1 MAVQVIRAR
10 KQTAQFVADASTAKL
25 KVAAYCRV
33 STDSD
38 EQETSYEAQC
48 THYTAFIRNNPDWE
62 LAGIFA
68 DEGISGTMA
77 KKRPEFLRMI
87 AECEAGKINMVV
99 TKSISRFARNT
110 LDCLTYI
117 RKLKELGIAILFEKE
132 NINTLDAKGE
142 VLITIMASIAQQES
156 QSISQNVRIG
166 IQYQMQQGR
175 GRLNT
180 SVFMGLK
187 KGDKPDTLVIIPEEA
202 AIVRRIYRQ
211 FLEGYSPAMI
221 CRNLE
226 ADGIMTKSGGTTW
239 YPSTI
244 TGVLE
249 NEKYSGDVLLQKY
262 FTVDFLTK
270 KVSKNTGQL
279 PQYFVE
285 NHHEPI
291 IPKLVYY
298 QVQGEL
304 MRRGALKNDPTKLRF
319 GRELALSGRLV
330 CGKCGRKLKRYT
342 KPDEK
347 DTDWRCRNRAYAKK
361 TNGRECRSVCGC
373 RFVSEADVKRAIV
386 DAFNRLPQYR
396 DELLR
401 RQGQIWAG
409 EIKRIDA
416 LIERSK
422 ETERNLEERRAMLET
437 EAPEESA
444 GEIAFLAQQIAREQE
459 DRNALILE
467 RAEHANREIHIRL
480 LLELVDTMK
489 EKREENLIMC
499 RDAYNGKTDL
509 LAEMKPKEKAEGTGT
524 EEDESASAAC
534 YDYDEFFRRTRYEL
548 PDGILD
554 QTGAVIAFD
563 NAMVIRYLNTV
574 TIHDDRYDVNFK
586 AGFTVTIR

>member
-1 MAVQVIRAR
+1 MAVQVIRAKR
-10 KQTAQFVADASTAKL
+10 QAAQVAASTSIEKL

-48 THYTAFIRNNPDWE
+48 THYTNFIQNNPEWE

-87 AECEAGKINMVV
+87 AECEAGNINMVV

-117 RKLKELGIAILFEKE
+117 RKLKALGIAILFEKE

-166 IQYQMQQGR
+166 IQYQMQQGH

-187 KGDKPDTLVIIPEEA
+187 KGDAPDTLVIIPEEA

-244 TGVLE
+244 TGMLE

-270 KVSKNTGQL
+270 KVEKNTGQF

-319 GRELALSGRLV
+319 GKEMALSGRLI
-330 CGKCGRKLKRYT
+330 CGKCGRVLKRYT
-342 KPDEK
+342 KPDENA
-347 DTDWRCRNRAYAKK
+347 TDWRCRNRAYNKK
-361 TNGRECRSVCGC
+361 TNTRDCRSVCGC
-373 RFVSEADVKRAIV
+373 RFVRETDAKCAIV
-386 DAFNRLPQYR
+386 EAFNRLHEYR
-396 DELLR
+396 DELIR
-401 RQGQIWAG
+401 KQGQIWAG

-422 ETERNLEERRAMLET
+422 EAERSMEERRALLET
-437 EAPEESA
+437 ETPEESA
-444 GEIAFLAQQIAREQE
+444 GEIAFLLQQIAKEQE
-459 DRNALILE
+459 GRNALILE
-467 RAEHANREIHIRL
+467 RAEHANSEIHVRL

-489 EKREENLIMC
+489 ERREESLTLY
-499 RDAYNGKTDL
+499 RSAYSGVTEPEMAEETNG
-509 LAEMKPKEKAEGTGT
+509 
-524 EEDESASAAC
+524 EEDAETPAAC
-534 YDYDEFFRRTRYEL
+534 YDYDEFFRRTKYEL
-548 PDGILD
+548 PEDVLD
-554 QTGAVIAFD
+554 STGTVVKFD
-563 NAMVIRYLNTV
+563 NSMVIRYLDSV

-586 AGFTVTIR
+586 AGFTVTVK

>member
-1 MAVQVIRAR
+1 MAVQVIKAR
-10 KQTAQFVADASTAKL
+10 KQAARCVEDARAAKL

-38 EQETSYEAQC
+38 EQETSYAAQC
-48 THYTAFIRNNPDWE
+48 THYTAFIRSNPDWE
-62 LAGIFA
+62 PAGLFA

-87 AECEAGKINMVV
+87 AACEAGKIDMVV

-117 RKLKELGIAILFEKE
+117 RKLKALGIAILFEKE

-180 SVFMGLK
+180 SVFMGFK
-187 KGDKPDTLVIIPEEA
+187 KGDAPDTLAIVPEEA

-211 FLEGYSPAMI
+211 FLEGYSPARI
-221 CRNLE
+221 CRSLE
-226 ADGIMTKSGGTTW
+226 ADGIMTKSGGATW

-244 TGVLE
+244 TGILE

-270 KVSKNTGQL
+270 KVARNTGQL

-285 NHHEPI
+285 NHHAPI
-291 IPKLVYY
+291 IPKPVYY

-304 MRRGALKNDPTKLRF
+304 MRRGALKNAPAKLRF
-319 GRELALSGRLV
+319 GREAALSGRLV
-330 CGKCGRKLKRYT
+330 CGKCGRTLKRYA
-342 KPDEK
+342 KPDEN

-361 TNGRECRSVCGC
+361 THRRDCRSACGC
-373 RFVSEADVKRAIV
+373 RFVGEADAKRAIV
-386 DAFNRLPQYR
+386 DAFNRLPQCR
-396 DELLR
+396 DALLR

-416 LIERSK
+416 LVERSRQ
-422 ETERNLEERRAMLET
+422 TERNLEERRAVLEAG
-437 EAPEESA
+437 APNESA
-444 GEIAFLAQQIAREQE
+444 GEIAFLARQISEEQAYR
-459 DRNALILE
+459 DALILE
-467 RAEHANREIHIRL
+467 RAEHANREIHVRL
-480 LLELVDTMK
+480 LLELLDLMK
-489 EKREENLIMC
+489 EKREKNLAGC
-499 RDAYNGKTDL
+499 SGACG
-509 LAEMKPKEKAEGTGT
+509 EKAESLTPAKPIERREGTGAGH
-524 EEDESASAAC
+524 EDAPAAC
-534 YDYDEFFRRTRYEL
+534 YDYDEFFRRTRHEL
-548 PDGILD
+548 PDGVLD
-554 QTGAVIAFD
+554 QSGTMVAFD
-563 NAMVIRYLNTV
+563 DATVIRYLGAVTV
-574 TIHDDRYDVNFK
+574 RDESYDVSFK
-586 AGFTVTIR
+586 AGITVTVQ